1 MVNLWASAYTR
12 GNDRD
17 RDAGGC
23 DNAHTL
29 SRGRKGRR
37 GRRRHWCI
45 SDTSNNLK
53 YRPNGDGHNPCRGV
67 GRPRYVGGGVHAHG
81 YWRNYTGKGR
91 NFRNAPF
98 GLRCE
103 GVRINDA
110 VLRSWSGNGHI
121 LATGVNDSR
130 GGFKNLWDQ
139 AVYGV
144 VTDVGSTGGYCQ
156 NIAHLNRVI
165 HRNGSTC
172 FDTIKNAAQR
182 KTKGIQFC
190 RRYPRDRRCKC
201 INVAG
206 SGFVDK
212 CKKNPK
218 LPGCNEVVKGIKE
231 FEKAGLKSATGLF
244 GNADCIVPGV
254 CSGDVFQ
261 PLSGVPACANKT
273 AICNQVMNLDNI
285 KAAAGV
291 KALQGCNINFEA
303 EQKKK
308 DAAKAKAAADA
319 KAKAEAEAKAKA
331 KAAAEAKAKAEA
343 EAKAKAGA
351 GGRAPTGTA
360 VATKTN
366 GGGLPGGISPVQ
378 GGVVSFSLFCCS
390 LIILLIVLRM
400 GGKGNNK

>member
-1 MVNLWASAYTR
+1 MKYKMVNLWASAYIR

-23 DNAHTL
+23 DDAHTL
-29 SRGRKGRR
+29 SRHRKGRR

-45 SDTSNNLK
+45 RDSSNNLK
-53 YRPNGDGHNPCRGV
+53 YRPDGGGHNPCRGV

-81 YWRNYTGKGR
+81 YWRNYGGKGR
-91 NFRNAPF
+91 NFRGAPF

-103 GVRINDA
+103 GVRINDG

-130 GGFKNLWDQ
+130 GGFKNLWEQ
-139 AVYGV
+139 AVFGIQ
-144 VTDVGSTGGYCQ
+144 TDVGSTGGYCA
-156 NIAHLNRVI
+156 NIDNLNRVV

-190 RRYPRDRRCKC
+190 KRHPRDRKCKC
-201 INVAG
+201 INVSG
-206 SGFVDK
+206 SNFVAH

-218 LPGCNEVVKGIKE
+218 LPGCDEVIKGIKE

-244 GNADCIVPGV
+244 GNSDCIVPGI

-261 PLSGVPACANKT
+261 PLSSVPACANKT

-308 DAAKAKAAADA
+308 DEAKKAAAASAA
-319 KAKAEAEAKAKA
+319 K
-331 KAAAEAKAKAEA
+331 KAAEPPAAK
-343 EAKAKAGA
+343 GA
-351 GGRAPTGTA
+351 LNR
-360 VATKTN
+360 
-366 GGGLPGGISPVQ
+366 
-378 GGVVSFSLFCCS
+378 
-390 LIILLIVLRM
+390 
-400 GGKGNNK
+400 

>member
-1 MVNLWASAYTR
+1 MVDLYSAAYWKHKE
-12 GNDRD
+12 RD
-17 RDAGGC
+17 FDSSRHHCGGSG
-23 DNAHTL
+23 AM
-29 SRGRKGRR
+29 SVGRKGRS
-37 GRRRHWCI
+37 GRRRYWCI
-45 SDTSNNLK
+45 KRNSDRLK
-53 YRPNGDGHNPCRGV
+53 YTEGGGGHNPCRGV
-67 GRPRYVGGGVHAHG
+67 GDPHFIGGGLQQHG
-81 YWRNYTGKGR
+81 RQVNYSGKSR
-91 NFRNAPF
+91 NFKNALF
-98 GLRCE
+98 AVRCR
-103 GVRINDA
+103 GVRVNDA
-110 VLRSWSGNGHI
+110 ALRSWSGNHQTLSAG
-121 LATGVNDSR
+121 ANDSN
-130 GGFKNLWDQ
+130 GGFKNLWTQ
-139 AVYGV
+139 AAFGI
-144 VTDVGSTGGYCQ
+144 VTDAGRTTGYCA
-156 NIAHLNRVI
+156 NIANLNRVI

-172 FDTIKNAAQR
+172 FDSIKNAAQR

-190 RRYPRDRRCKC
+190 RRYPQDRRCKC

-206 SGFVDK
+206 SGFVNK

-218 LPGCNEVVKGIKE
+218 LPGCGEVVKGIKE

-331 KAAAEAKAKAEA
+331 KA

-390 LIILLIVLRM
+390 LIILLIVLLM